1 VRFDWNARL
10 KCAITIG
17 RNDESKKKKKKT
29 YADRATSLSP
39 YPKVFVIRIR
49 LPSGAGKGNKTGA
62 RFNDQ
67 FRPRS
72 SSGVTINSHGNS
84 IKLAVRKW
92 GS

>member
-1 VRFDWNARL
+1 MY
-10 KCAITIG
+10 AIDALTIG
-17 RNDESKKKKKKT
+17 SNDGSKRKKKKKKT
-29 YADRATSLSP
+29 YADRVLSA
-39 YPKVFVIRIR
+39 YPPCPEIFVTRTR